1 MDLVD
6 ASPPT
11 LEVLPL
17 RDIVFH
23 EEVDLARVAALIERL
38 GADGILRNPPVVVP
52 FGGGS
57 GDGDGRRLLLDGANR
72 VEALARMG
80 IAHAAVQ
87 TESADDPGLRL
98 FHWNHVIRKKDAEA
112 VLREPP
118 PGVRVRFPATG
129 ADASAGEDASAGAD
143 ASADASADDDEGGG
157 APLCRLLLAAGGEV
171 RFHAEPAGDEAAG
184 GAARETARAAGL
196 RAVVNRLAHPRGRI
210 ARVAHADLEEAL
222 RGHPD
227 CGGLLVYPDL
237 PFPEVRRMAA
247 SGERLPSGVTR
258 FLPPRRVLGFD
269 LPLSFLATDLP
280 LSEKRRRFEAIV
292 AERFESGRVRFY
304 AEPTIVFDD

>member
-1 MDLVD
+1 MELVD

-38 GADGILRNPPVVVP
+38 GADGILRNPPVVVR
-52 FGGGS
+52 FGGG
-57 GDGDGRRLLLDGANR
+57 GGGGGEEGGEDDGRRLLLDGANR

-98 FHWNHVIRKKDAEA
+98 FHWNHVIRKKDAET

-118 PGVRVRFPATG
+118 AGVRVRFPA
-129 ADASAGEDASAGAD
+129 ADRDAASA
-143 ASADASADDDEGGG
+143 DEGGG
-157 APLCRLLLAAGGEV
+157 PPLCRLLLASGGEA
-171 RFHAEPAGDEAAG
+171 RFLPEPEVDEAASEAG
-184 GAARETARAAGL
+184 RAAGL

-237 PFPEVRRMAA
+237 PFSEVRRIAE

-280 LSEKRRRFEAIV
+280 LSEKRRRFETIV

>member
-38 GADGILRNPPVVVP
+38 GADGILRNPPVVVR
-52 FGGGS
+52 FGGGE
-57 GDGDGRRLLLDGANR
+57 GDGRRLLLDGANR

-112 VLREPP
+112 VLGEPP

-129 ADASAGEDASAGAD
+129 ADASA
-143 ASADASADDDEGGG
+143 DEGGG
-157 APLCRLLLAAGGEV
+157 APLCRLLLAAGGEAWFY
-171 RFHAEPAGDEAAG
+171 RERAEGEQTGREAG
-184 GAARETARAAGL
+184 RAAGL

-237 PFPEVRRMAA
+237 PFPEVRRMAE

-280 LSEKRRRFEAIV
+280 LSEKRRRFETIV

>member
-38 GADGILRNPPVVVP
+38 GADGILRNPPVVVR

-129 ADASAGEDASAGAD
+129 LDASAGAD
-143 ASADASADDDEGGG
+143 ASADEGGG
-157 APLCRLLLAAGGEV
+157 APLCRLLLAAGGEA
-171 RFHAEPAGDEAAG
+171 RFHSEPAGDEAAG
-184 GAARETARAAGL
+184 GAAREAGRAAGL

-237 PFPEVRRMAA
+237 PFAEVRRMAA

>member
-1 MDLVD
+1 
-6 ASPPT
+6 
-11 LEVLPL
+11 
-17 RDIVFH
+17 
-23 EEVDLARVAALIERL
+23 
-38 GADGILRNPPVVVP
+38 
-52 FGGGS
+52 
-57 GDGDGRRLLLDGANR
+57 
-72 VEALARMG
+72 MG

-129 ADASAGEDASAGAD
+129 EDASAGAD
-143 ASADASADDDEGGG
+143 ASADEGGG
-157 APLCRLLLAAGGEV
+157 APLCRLLLAAGGEA
-171 RFHAEPAGDEAAG
+171 RFHAEAAG
-184 GAARETARAAGL
+184 GADRETARAAGL

>member
-38 GADGILRNPPVVVP
+38 GADGILRNPPVVVR
-52 FGGGS
+52 FGGGGGEGD

-129 ADASAGEDASAGAD
+129 EDASAGAD
-143 ASADASADDDEGGG
+143 VDDDEGGG
-157 APLCRLLLAAGGEV
+157 APLCRLLLAAGGEA
-171 RFHAEPAGDEAAG
+171 RFHPESAGDEAAG
-184 GAARETARAAGL
+184 GADRETARAAGL

>member
-38 GADGILRNPPVVVP
+38 GADGILRNPPVVVR
-52 FGGGS
+52 FGGGE
-57 GDGDGRRLLLDGANR
+57 GDGRRLLLDGANR

-112 VLREPP
+112 VLGEPP

-129 ADASAGEDASAGAD
+129 ADASA
-143 ASADASADDDEGGG
+143 DEGGG
-157 APLCRLLLAAGGEV
+157 APLCRLLLADGGEA
-171 RFHAEPAGDEAAG
+171 RFHAAPTEGGETDPEAG
-184 GAARETARAAGL
+184 RETGRAAGL

-237 PFPEVRRMAA
+237 PFPEVRRMAE

-280 LSEKRRRFEAIV
+280 LSEKRRRFETIV

>member
-38 GADGILRNPPVVVP
+38 GADGILRNPPVVVR
-52 FGGGS
+52 FGGGGEGD

-129 ADASAGEDASAGAD
+129 EDASAG
-143 ASADASADDDEGGG
+143 ADASADDDEGGG
-157 APLCRLLLAAGGEV
+157 APLCRLLLAAGGEA
-171 RFHAEPAGDEAAG
+171 RFHPESAGDEAAG
-184 GAARETARAAGL
+184 GADRETARAAGL

>member
-38 GADGILRNPPVVVP
+38 GADGILRNPPVVVR
-52 FGGGS
+52 FGGGE
-57 GDGDGRRLLLDGANR
+57 GDGRRLLLDGANR

-112 VLREPP
+112 VLGEPP
-118 PGVRVRFPATG
+118 PGVRVRFPAT
-129 ADASAGEDASAGAD
+129 DAD
-143 ASADASADDDEGGG
+143 ASADEGP
-157 APLCRLLLAAGGEV
+157 PLCRLLLATGGEA
-171 RFHAEPAGDEAAG
+171 RFHAAPTEGGETDPEADPEAG
-184 GAARETARAAGL
+184 RETGRAAGL

-237 PFPEVRRMAA
+237 PFPEVRRMAE

-280 LSEKRRRFEAIV
+280 LSEKRRRFETIV